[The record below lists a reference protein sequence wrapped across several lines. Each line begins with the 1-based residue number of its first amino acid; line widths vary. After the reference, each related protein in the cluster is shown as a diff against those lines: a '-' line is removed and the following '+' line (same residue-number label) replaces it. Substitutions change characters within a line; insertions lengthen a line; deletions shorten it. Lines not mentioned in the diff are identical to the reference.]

1 MQLFRSLGGLLGF
14 VTRHARGVRHVRLL
28 AALVIA
34 AGVANGLA
42 NTVLIGV
49 VNRVVNAG
57 SASAAQV
64 WIFVGVC
71 LVLPFARFGGDYLL
85 VYLMEKAALHLR
97 MVMSRRILA
106 APLRK
111 LEEVGSAGLLATLTT
126 DIPTVTGMVAVLPL
140 LCMNLTVVTGLLLYM
155 ALLSWKLLV
164 GVFLFLAMSVFMY
177 QYPLLRAQRH
187 VMAFREKTDELFHH
201 FRTVTEAVKEL
212 KLHHE
217 RRRAFLDDRLERT
230 AGEMASANL
239 AAQRLF
245 ASAVSWGQ
253 VLVFV
258 LVGLIAFVVP
268 VYMPVSRQVLTGYV
282 LAVLFMVT
290 PIQVVLNS
298 VPQLSRAMAS
308 MRKVESLGLALD
320 GATPAVPQHPGAG
333 SAGWSS
339 LELSGIT
346 HSYRSERDQSS
357 FTLGPMSL
365 RFEPGQVVFLTGGN
379 GSGKTTLAKL
389 LTGLYTPESGELL
402 LDGEPVGPAELPRF
416 YELFATVFSDFFLF
430 DSLLG
435 LEEHELDGHA
445 ARYLAE
451 LHLDHKVRVEGGRLS
466 TTDLSQGQR
475 KRLAL
480 LTAYLED
487 RPIYLFDEWAA
498 DQDPHFK
505 QVFYHELLPRL
516 RARGKTVF
524 AITHDDQYYGVAD
537 RLIKLD
543 YGQVVFDSGTDVLP
557 LESERAAP
565 DPAEQWLGR
574 A

>member
-1 MQLFRSLGGLLGF
+1 MQLFGSLGSLFAF

-34 AGVANGLA
+34 AGVVNGLA

-49 VNRVVNAG
+49 VNHVINAD
-57 SASAAQV
+57 APPPAALA
-64 WIFVGVC
+64 WLFVGVC
-71 LVLPFARFGGDYLL
+71 VVLPGARFTAEYLL
-85 VYLMEKAALHLR
+85 VYLTEKAALHLR
-97 MVMSRRILA
+97 MVMSQRILA

-111 LEEVGSAGLLATLTT
+111 LEEVGSAGLLATLST
-126 DIPTVTGMVAVLPL
+126 DIPTVTAVMAVLPV
-140 LCMNLTVVTGLLLYM
+140 LCMNITVVAGCLVYLGF
-155 ALLSWKLLV
+155 LSWKLLI
-164 GVFLFLAMSVFMY
+164 GVVFFLGLAVAVY
-177 QYPLLRAQRH
+177 QLPLLRAQQH
-187 VMAFREKTDELFHH
+187 VRTIREKMDELFHH

-217 RRRAFLDDRLERT
+217 RRRAFLEQRLERT
-230 AGEMASANL
+230 AGEIAANSL
-239 AAQRLF
+239 AAQRFF

-258 LVGLIAFVVP
+258 LVGLLAFVVP
-268 VYMPVSRQVLTGYV
+268 AQMPVPRDVLTGYV
-282 LAVLFMVT
+282 LAILYMVT
-290 PIQVVLNS
+290 PIQVVMNA
-298 VPQLSRAMAS
+298 VPQLSRAMVA

-320 GATPAVPQHPGAG
+320 GMTPAVPQLPPAAAL
-333 SAGWSS
+333 AGWRS
-339 LELSGIT
+339 LELSGVT
-346 HSYRSERDQSS
+346 HTYRSERDQSS
-357 FTLGPMSL
+357 FTLGPIDL

-379 GSGKTTLAKL
+379 GSGKTSLAKL
-389 LTGLYTPESGELL
+389 ITGLYTPESGKVL

-416 YELFATVFSDFFLF
+416 YALFSTVFSDFFLF

-435 LEEHELDGHA
+435 LEERQLDAQA
-445 ARYLAE
+445 ARYLEE
-451 LHLDHKVRVEGGRLS
+451 LHLDHKVRVQGGRLS

-505 QVFYHELLPRL
+505 RVFYHELLPQL

-524 AITHDDQYYGVAD
+524 AITHDDHYYGLAD

-543 YGQVVFDSGTDVLP
+543 YGQVVYDSDTDDLP
-557 LESERAAP
+557 LQREGAAAP
-565 DPAEQWLGR
+565 AAPWGA
-574 A
+574 

>member
-1 MQLFRSLGGLLGF
+1 MQLFGSLGSLLGF

-28 AALVIA
+28 AALVIV
-34 AGVANGLA
+34 AGIVNGLA

-49 VNRVVNAG
+49 VNHVINAG
-57 SASAAQV
+57 GSPSATYV
-64 WIFVGVC
+64 WLFVGICV
-71 LVLPFARFGGDYLL
+71 VLPFARFGGDYLL
-85 VYLMEKAALHLR
+85 VYLMERAALHLR

-111 LEEVGSAGLLATLTT
+111 LEEVGSAGLLATLST

-140 LCMNLTVVTGLLLYM
+140 LCMNLTVVVGLLVYM
-155 ALLSWKLLV
+155 GILSWKLLI
-164 GVFLFLAMSVFMY
+164 GVVFFLVLAVFMY

-187 VMAFREKTDELFHH
+187 VGAMREKTDELFQH
-201 FRTVTEAVKEL
+201 FRAVTEAVKEL

-217 RRRAFLDDRLERT
+217 RRRTFLDERLERT
-230 AGEMASANL
+230 AGEMAANSL

-245 ASAVSWGQ
+245 AGAVSWGQ

-258 LVGLIAFVVP
+258 LVGLIAFAAP
-268 VYMPVSRQVLTGYV
+268 VYMPASREVLTGYV
-282 LAVLFMVT
+282 LAILFMVT
-290 PIQVVLNS
+290 PIQVVMNS

-320 GATPAVPQHPGAG
+320 SATPAVPQRAG
-333 SAGWSS
+333 TAQAGWRS
-339 LELSGIT
+339 LELAGIT

-357 FTLGPMSL
+357 FTLGPVNL
-365 RFEPGQVVFLTGGN
+365 RFEPGQIVFLTGGN

-389 LTGLYTPESGELL
+389 LTGLYTPESGEVL
-402 LDGEPVGPAELPRF
+402 LDGEPVGPAELPRL
-416 YELFATVFSDFFLF
+416 YALFSTVFSDFFLF

-435 LEEHELDGHA
+435 LEEQELDGQA
-445 ARYLAE
+445 ARYLEE
-451 LHLDHKVRVEGGRLS
+451 LHLEHKVKVEGGRLS

-498 DQDPHFK
+498 DQDPQFK
-505 QVFYHELLPRL
+505 QIFYNELLPQL

-537 RLIKLD
+537 RFIKLD

-557 LESERAAP
+557 PESEGAAP
-565 DPAEQWLGR
+565 DPAEQ
-574 A
+574 